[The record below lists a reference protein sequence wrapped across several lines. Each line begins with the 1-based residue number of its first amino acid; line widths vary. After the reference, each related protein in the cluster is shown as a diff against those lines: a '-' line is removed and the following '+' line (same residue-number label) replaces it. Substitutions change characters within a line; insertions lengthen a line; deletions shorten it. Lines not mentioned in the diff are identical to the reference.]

1 MSQVKG
7 QANMSNQI
15 SSSRRDLLKR
25 WWSNPKAAAATVTA
39 ATATMTKA
47 VNAVGQV
54 TGFGEREAA
63 HLLRRAGFGSTPED
77 IQNLVTR
84 GRAGAVDYLLDYENI
99 SNDTMETELEALVE
113 DVPRDSRV
121 QPGRIDLNNFGGL
134 QAWWSY
140 RMANSAR
147 QFQEKM
153 TLFWHDH
160 FATAVSKVNRADY
173 MLGQNNLFRNNALG
187 NFRTLLQDVSRDAA
201 MILWLDNNTNIKGSP
216 NENYA
221 RELMELFSLGITH
234 VVTGEDNYTENDIQE
249 IARAFT
255 GWTVRR
261 QGFFFNRNQHDDGPK
276 TVFGETGNFGGDDI
290 IDLIVVRDATAYFM
304 SKKLWEFFAYLEP
317 EQEIL
322 DELAGVYFSSNYDI
336 KAMVSHMFNMD
347 AFYSDKAVF
356 GHIKSP
362 TEFAIGALRQLGIQF
377 NDARGYQ
384 AVSVLMRTMDQD
396 IFNPPTVAGW
406 DEGLSWINT
415 STLLVR
421 YNTGNSITTFGDRR
435 FGQVFDPNTII
446 QGNDDPEE
454 IVDIML
460 SQMGPLEVPD
470 NTRILLIEYL
480 TDGDLANFTLDPT
493 TVDNKVRGLT
503 HLIMSLPEY
512 QLN

>member
-7 QANMSNQI
+7 HAKVSQ
-15 SSSRRDLLKR
+15 SRRDLLKR
-25 WWSNPKAAAATVTA
+25 WWSTPKAAAASATV
-39 ATATMTKA
+39 ATATLAKA
-47 VNAVGQV
+47 ASAVGQV

-63 HLLRRAGFGSTPED
+63 HLLRRTGFGSTPED

-84 GRAGAVDYLLDYENI
+84 GRAGAVDYLVNYENI
-99 SNDTMETELEALVE
+99 PNDEMEAELDALVE
-113 DVPRDSRV
+113 DVPRGDRAA
-121 QPGRIDLNNFGGL
+121 PGRIDLSRFPGL
-134 QAWWSY
+134 QAWWAY
-140 RMANSAR
+140 RMTNSAR

-173 MLGQNNLFRNNALG
+173 MLGQNELFRNTVGLG
-187 NFRTLLQDVSRDAA
+187 NFRTILQDVSRDPA
-201 MILWLDNNTNIKGSP
+201 MILWLDNNTNIAGSP

-221 RELMELFSLGITH
+221 RELMELFSMGITH
-234 VVTGEDNYTENDIQE
+234 VISGEDNYTEKDIQE

-276 TVFGETGNFGGDDI
+276 TVFGQTGNFGGDDI

-317 EQEIL
+317 EQDIL

-336 KAMVSHMFNMD
+336 KAMVTHMFNMD

-362 TEFAIGALRQLGIQF
+362 TEFAIGALRQLGIKF
-377 NDARGYQ
+377 SDARGYQ
-384 AVSVLMRTMDQD
+384 AVSALMRTMDQD

-435 FGQVFDPNTII
+435 FGQTFDPNTII

-460 SQMGPLEVPD
+460 NQLGPLDVPE

-480 TDGDLANFTLDPT
+480 TDGDLASFTLDPT
-493 TVDNKVRGLT
+493 TVDSKVRGLA